1 MYPHMG
7 TRTAR
12 TRTALIGL
20 TALAFIT
27 SACPA
32 PAATPGAPDPTA
44 GNCPMMPADNYWHA
58 DVRGLPVHARSAAW
72 VASLGSSKKFHT
84 DFGSGTWEGAPIGI
98 PYNVVGAGQPKV
110 PISFYYPEDSD
121 PGPYPLAYDA
131 PVEGGAGSTGD
142 RHVLTVDSSTCTLY
156 EVFDARR
163 GASPTAAW
171 TAGSGAVFDLNSNAM
186 RPDTHTSADA
196 AGLPILPGL
205 VRYDEVAAGR
215 IDHAIRFTANRTST
229 SYIWPA
235 KHQAGSTSDPNVP
248 PMGAWFRLRADYPTA
263 GLSNEAKVIIEAM
276 KTHGIILADNGT
288 SFMLS
293 GAPDERWNNPAL
305 TPIWNITGADIVAVD
320 TTGLMV
326 SPNSGQ
332 VRQ

>member
-1 MYPHMG
+1 MKLV
-7 TRTAR
+7 RTAVVGLA
-12 TRTALIGL
+12 ALSIL
-20 TALAFIT
+20 VT
-27 SACPA
+27 ACPA
-32 PAATPGAPDPTA
+32 PAPTTPTGPGTPGTPDATL
-44 GNCPMMPADNYWHA
+44 GGCPMMPADNYWHA
-58 DVRGLPVHARSAAW
+58 DVSTLPVHARSAAW
-72 VASLGSSKKFHT
+72 VASLGATRKFHT
-84 DFGSGTWEGAPIGI
+84 DFGSGLWDGGPIGI
-98 PYNVVGAGQPKV
+98 PYNVAGAAQPKV

-131 PVEGGAGSTGD
+131 PVEGGQASGGD

-156 EVFDARR
+156 EVFDAHR

-171 TAGSGAVFDLNSNAM
+171 AAGSGAKFDLGSNAM
-186 RPDTHTSADA
+186 RPDTYTSADA

-205 VRYDEVAAGR
+205 VRYDEVASGH

-229 SYIWPA
+229 SYVWPA
-235 KHQAGSTSDPNVP
+235 KHQAGSTTDPNVP

-263 GLSNEAKVIIEAM
+263 GLSNEAKVIIQAM

-293 GAPDERWNNPAL
+293 GAPDERWNNPSL
-305 TPIWNITGADIVAVD
+305 TPVWNITGNDVVAVD
-320 TTGLMV
+320 TSSLMI